1 MINQIKIQLN
11 LYSHREKDNIIINNL
26 GLDNTPNP
34 NNLARELLY
43 SLATGQTV
51 QMDNSNSDIL
61 KNKVMEL
68 EKVIE
73 TLKSENIMIKAENN
87 ILKSKL
93 NLTLTNNEISATKE
107 IVEIKKE
114 IEPKK
119 QNTKLLG
126 SIKSM
131 EI

>member
-1 MINQIKIQLN
+1 
-11 LYSHREKDNIIINNL
+11 
-26 GLDNTPNP
+26 
-34 NNLARELLY
+34 
-43 SLATGQTV
+43 
-51 QMDNSNSDIL
+51 MDNSNSDIL

>member
-26 GLDNTPNP
+26 GLENTPTP

-43 SLATGQTV
+43 SLATGKTA

>member
-11 LYSHREKDNIIINNL
+11 LYSHREKDSIIINNL
-26 GLDNTPNP
+26 GLDNTHSP
-34 NNLARELLY
+34 NNKARELLY
-43 SLATGQTV
+43 SLATGQSV
-51 QMDNSNSDIL
+51 QLDSSSSNFL
-61 KNKVMEL
+61 KEKITEL

-73 TLKSENIMIKAENN
+73 NLKSENIMLKAENN
-87 ILKSKL
+87 ILKTQL
-93 NLTLTNNEISATKE
+93 NSTPTNNELSATKE
-107 IVEIKKE
+107 TLIEKKD
-114 IEPKK
+114 EPKK

>member
-11 LYSHREKDNIIINNL
+11 LYCHREKDNIIINNL
-26 GLDNTPNP
+26 GLDNTPTP

-43 SLATGQTV
+43 SLATGQTA
-51 QMDNSNSDIL
+51 QSDNSNSDIL
-61 KNKVMEL
+61 KNKIIEL
-68 EKVIE
+68 ERVIE
-73 TLKSENIMIKAENN
+73 TLKNENIMVKAENN
-87 ILKSKL
+87 ILKSQL
-93 NLTLTNNEISATKE
+93 NSTPTNNEVSATKE
-107 IVEIKKE
+107 VIEIKKD
-114 IEPKK
+114 EPKK

>member
-11 LYSHREKDNIIINNL
+11 LYCHRERDNIIINNL
-26 GLDNTPNP
+26 GLDNTPTP

-43 SLATGQTV
+43 SLATGQTA
-51 QMDNSNSDIL
+51 QSDNSNSDIL
-61 KNKVMEL
+61 KNKIIEL
-68 EKVIE
+68 ERVIE
-73 TLKSENIMIKAENN
+73 TLKSENIMVKAENN
-87 ILKSKL
+87 ILKSQL
-93 NLTLTNNEISATKE
+93 NSTPTNNEVSATKE
-107 IVEIKKE
+107 VIEVKKD
-114 IEPKK
+114 EPKK

>member
-11 LYSHREKDNIIINNL
+11 LYCHREKDNIIINNL
-26 GLDNTPNP
+26 GLDNTPTP

-43 SLATGQTV
+43 SLATGQTA
-51 QMDNSNSDIL
+51 QSDNSNSDIL
-61 KNKVMEL
+61 KNKIIEL
-68 EKVIE
+68 ERVIE
-73 TLKSENIMIKAENN
+73 TLKNENIMVKAENN
-87 ILKSKL
+87 ILKSQL
-93 NLTLTNNEISATKE
+93 NSTHTNNEVSATKE
-107 IVEIKKE
+107 VIEIKKD
-114 IEPKK
+114 EPKK